1 MQLQFVQELEACH
14 YNEFLMALDDMLT
27 KTSRASA
34 AGMNLLTQL
43 MLGYANQDTSI
54 YLAVAKFQEGL
65 AGNAT
70 DWELIGQG
78 FQLALSQ
85 MLKVEASESRNNFVY
100 PTTIFSIE

>member
-1 MQLQFVQELEACH
+1 MHELDACH

-43 MLGYANQDTSI
+43 MMGYANQDTSI
-54 YLAVAKFQEGL
+54 YLAVAKFQEGRE
-65 AGNAT
+65 GGDT

-85 MLKVEASESRNNFVY
+85 LLKVEAGESSNFVY
-100 PTTIFSIE
+100 PTTVLRPSN